1 MVEKAD
7 EKMNRFVDLKKL
19 SEIKGIVL
27 IRISPTSSCISYVD
41 VKQTF
46 LEYHL
51 SKILKIHNIRK
62 NNGKITR
69 LDKFIIWFLFV
80 LLTCI
85 MANSLFEA
93 TYMK

>member
-46 LEYHL
+46 FGAPPLQ
-51 SKILKIHNIRK
+51 N
-62 NNGKITR
+62 T
-69 LDKFIIWFLFV
+69 
-80 LLTCI
+80 
-85 MANSLFEA
+85 
-93 TYMK
+93 